1 MPAMRKSA
9 TNAERNGFGD
19 MTALYR
25 GMVVDLPR
33 TTVRARLDAARAQT
47 DGLFAM
53 LAPAALYER
62 PISER
67 HRIIFYLGHLEAF
80 DRNMI
85 CGPSSSELDGLFA
98 RGIDPVGGKLPDD
111 KASDWPLVE
120 IIQRYNQQTRSVVD
134 DAIDRMTDAFMF

>member
-1 MPAMRKSA
+1 MAMRQNT

-19 MTALYR
+19 MPALYR

-33 TTVRARLDAARAQT
+33 QTVRARISAARAQT
-47 DGLFAM
+47 DGLFDL
-53 LAPAALYER
+53 LAPGAIYDR

-67 HRIIFYLGHLEAF
+67 HRIIFYLGHFEAF

-98 RGIDPVGGKLPDD
+98 RGIDPVNGKLPDD
-111 KASDWPLVE
+111 RPADW
-120 IIQRYNQQTRSVVD
+120 
-134 DAIDRMTDAFMF
+134 